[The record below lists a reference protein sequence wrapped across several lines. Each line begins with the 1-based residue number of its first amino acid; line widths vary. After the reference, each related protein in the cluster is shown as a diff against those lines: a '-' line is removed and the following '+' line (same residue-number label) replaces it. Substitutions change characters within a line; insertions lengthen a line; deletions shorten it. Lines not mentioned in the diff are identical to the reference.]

1 MSMTMGLKP
10 PWKTKLRWKARLRWQ
25 AKLAES
31 TARETAHLIAMVLN
45 MHLDPTAS
53 RTRRMVFRN
62 SVLLKKTVVLNKTVL
77 LNKTVVQNNALIHT
91 NPENQGPG
99 AEPAIQVVLHWR
111 RFNQQRCHVEILS
124 SREGSVQD
132 PWSLAI
138 AHRLRQ
144 ILD

>member
-1 MSMTMGLKP
+1 MSMRINSILRRKTNLG
-10 PWKTKLRWKARLRWQ
+10 WKTKLRWRARLS
-25 AKLAES
+25 ES

-62 SVLLKKTVVLNKTVL
+62 AVLLNNTVVLNNTVL
-77 LNKTVVQNNALIHT
+77 LNNTVVQNNALIHT

-144 ILD
+144 ILN

>member
-1 MSMTMGLKP
+1 MTMGLKP

-62 SVLLKKTVVLNKTVL
+62 AVL
-77 LNKTVVQNNALIHT
+77 LNKTVVLNNALIHT

-124 SREGSVQD
+124 SREGSSQD
-132 PWSLAI
+132 PWRLAI

>member
-1 MSMTMGLKP
+1 MSMRINSILRRKTNLG
-10 PWKTKLRWKARLRWQ
+10 WKTKLRWRARLS
-25 AKLAES
+25 ES

-62 SVLLKKTVVLNKTVL
+62 AVLLNNTVV
-77 LNKTVVQNNALIHT
+77 LNKTVVQNNALIPT

-144 ILD
+144 ILN

>member
-1 MSMTMGLKP
+1 MDLKP
-10 PWKTKLRWKARLRWQ
+10 PWKTRRRWKA
-25 AKLAES
+25 KLPES

-45 MHLDPTAS
+45 MHLDHTAS

-62 SVLLKKTVVLNKTVL
+62 AVLPTNKDQRDVD
-77 LNKTVVQNNALIHT
+77 
-91 NPENQGPG
+91 

-124 SREGSVQD
+124 SREGSLQD

-138 AHRLRQ
+138 ANRLRQ
-144 ILD
+144 ILN

>member
-1 MSMTMGLKP
+1 MRINSRLRR
-10 PWKTKLRWKARLRWQ
+10 KTKLRWKA
-25 AKLAES
+25 KLPES

-45 MHLDPTAS
+45 MHLDHAAS

-62 SVLLKKTVVLNKTVL
+62 AVLH
-77 LNKTVVQNNALIHT
+77 A
-91 NPENQGPG
+91 NPGNQDSN

-124 SREGSVQD
+124 SHEGSIQD

-138 AHRLRQ
+138 ANRLRQ
-144 ILD
+144 ILN

>member
-1 MSMTMGLKP
+1 MSMRINSILRRKTKLG
-10 PWKTKLRWKARLRWQ
+10 WKTKLRWRARLS
-25 AKLAES
+25 ES

-62 SVLLKKTVVLNKTVL
+62 AVLLNNTVV
-77 LNKTVVQNNALIHT
+77 LNKTVVQNNALIPT

-144 ILD
+144 ILN

>member
-1 MSMTMGLKP
+1 MTMGLKP

-62 SVLLKKTVVLNKTVL
+62 AVL

-111 RFNQQRCHVEILS
+111 RFNQHRCHVEILS

-144 ILD
+144 ILN

>member
-1 MSMTMGLKP
+1 MTMDSKP
-10 PWKTKLRWKARLRWQ
+10 FWKTRLRWKARQRWKARLRWQ
-25 AKLAES
+25 AKLPES

-45 MHLDPTAS
+45 MHLDHGAS

-62 SVLLKKTVVLNKTVL
+62 AVLS
-77 LNKTVVQNNALIHT
+77 NNALMPT
-91 NPENQGPG
+91 KQGRQG
-99 AEPAIQVVLHWR
+99 ADGEPAIQVVLHWR

-144 ILD
+144 ILN

>member
-10 PWKTKLRWKARLRWQ
+10 LWKTRLRWKARLRWQ

-62 SVLLKKTVVLNKTVL
+62 AVLLNKTVL
-77 LNKTVVQNNALIHT
+77 LNNTVVQNNALIHT

-144 ILD
+144 ILN